1 MGKESSGHFCAEEA
15 KGKILREQEELYYPT
30 KLCFMMLQHRIE
42 VDGNSCLLEE
52 ISKHLRRVGS
62 N

>member
-1 MGKESSGHFCAEEA
+1 MEKESSTHFCTKEA
-15 KGKILREQEELYYPT
+15 KGEILREQEELHYPT

-42 VDGNSCLLEE
+42 VGANSCLLEE

>member
-1 MGKESSGHFCAEEA
+1 MEKESSGHLCTIEA
-15 KGKILREQEELYYPT
+15 KGKILREQEERYYPT
-30 KLCFMMLQHRIE
+30 KMCFVMLQHGIE
-42 VDGNSCLLEE
+42 VGANSCFLEE